1 MKVNRIVLIFIIL
14 LSVSCRTRE
23 DMSAYFDE
31 GRIEDNAYISD
42 SAGWKMTIPEGWE
55 LTQKI
60 NEEDVN
66 EAQEYFDT
74 KLSMPFISSLV
85 SLKKE
90 TLNTFRSCI
99 YHNVKG
105 NIEELKEFMASSM
118 ESISSVRSPV
128 EIISISPIEKE
139 FIDNIEFQTY
149 SYQLYLPYPTNKKI
163 YGISYMSL
171 IGNKYIEVSM
181 NYTNSKNKKEII
193 DAWRNSVF
201 DKSKWEKGK
210 HEQAQQQ
217 E

>member
-1 MKVNRIVLIFIIL
+1 MKANKIALIFIIL
-14 LSVSCRTRE
+14 LFVSCRTRE

-42 SAGWKMTIPEGWE
+42 SAGWKMAIPEGWE

-66 EAQEYFDT
+66 AAQEYFDT
-74 KLSMPFISSLV
+74 KLTMPFISSLI

-99 YHNVKG
+99 YNNVKG
-105 NIEELKEFMASSM
+105 NIEELKEFMASNM
-118 ESISSVRSPV
+118 KSISSVRSPV
-128 EIISISPIEKE
+128 ENITISPIGKE
-139 FIDNIEFQTY
+139 FIDSIEFHTY
-149 SYQLYLPYPTNKKI
+149 SYQLYLPYPINKKV

-171 IGNKYIEVSM
+171 IGNKYIEISM
-181 NYTNSKNKKEII
+181 NYTNSKSKKEIM

-210 HEQAQQQ
+210 HEQSQ
-217 E
+217 